1 MVSVRDADGRS
12 FSTVAAGIMIAEGSV
27 SFPLPWNSTLILLL
41 ARPGPEPI
49 EIVHPS
55 TAQPGISRSITEPAP
70 HRRRIVRLRSRIGKA
85 SPSLRPLAGNSRVQ
99 QIRAMIGL
107 ADRLG

>member
-1 MVSVRDADGRS
+1 MAIRS
-12 FSTVAAGIMIAEGSV
+12 FSTVAVGMAIPEGSV

-55 TAQPGISRSITEPAP
+55 TAQPGISRSITEPIP
-70 HRRRIVRLRSRIGKA
+70 GRIYSTKEKYGSSVA
-85 SPSLRPLAGNSRVQ
+85 SPFDGISGVQ
-99 QIRAMIGL
+99 V
-107 ADRLG
+107 

>member
-12 FSTVAAGIMIAEGSV
+12 FSTVAAGMAIAEGSV
-27 SFPLPWNSTLILLL
+27 SLPLPWNSTLILLL

-49 EIVHPS
+49 EIVQPS

-70 HRRRIVRLRSRIGKA
+70 GRICSTKEKYGNSVA
-85 SPSLRPLAGNSRVQ
+85 SPFAGMRGVQ
-99 QIRAMIGL
+99 V
-107 ADRLG
+107 